1 MKDGHMQRRS
11 FLTLLGGAAAA
22 WPLTA
27 SAQQPALPVVGYL
40 SSGARSGKSNAQG
53 LTVFRNALRETG
65 FVEGRNVTVEQR
77 WADGYYDRLPGLAAD
92 LVSRKVAAIAAIG
105 AQPTVLAAKAATAT
119 VPIVFGIGG
128 DPVQLGLVASL
139 NRPGGN
145 LTGATNLNT
154 EVLPKRLQLMHE
166 VVPAAAKI
174 ALLVN
179 PTNSAAEGQLKDA
192 QAAAHSLGREL
203 QVLNASTEREIEA
216 AFVSLAPLRVAG
228 LVVAGDGL
236 FVRLSEQIAAHALR
250 HALPAIFQFSDFTA
264 AGGLMTYGADPMTQY
279 RVAGTYIG
287 RILKG
292 EKPAD
297 LPVQQATRI
306 ELIVNMRTA
315 KALGLDIPLALL
327 VRADEVIE

>member
-1 MKDGHMQRRS
+1 M
-11 FLTLLGGAAAA
+11 
-22 WPLTA
+22 
-27 SAQQPALPVVGYL
+27 PVIGYL
-40 SSGARSGKSNAQG
+40 SSGVRSSKRNALG

-65 FVEGRNVTVEQR
+65 FVEGRNVTVETR

-92 LVSRKVAAIAAIG
+92 LASRKVAAIAAIG
-105 AQPTVLAAKAATAT
+105 AQPTVLAAKAATT
-119 VPIVFGIGG
+119 TIPIVFGIGG

-179 PTNSAAEGQLKDA
+179 PNNSAAEGQLKDA

-203 QVLNASTEREIEA
+203 QVLNARTEREIEA
-216 AFVSLAPLRVAG
+216 AFVSLVPLRVGG
-228 LVVAGDGL
+228 LVVTGDGL
-236 FVRLSEQIAAHALR
+236 FVDLSEQIAAHALR

-264 AGGLMTYGADPMTQY
+264 AGGLMTYGADPTTQY

-297 LPVQQATRI
+297 LPVQQAIRI

>member
-1 MKDGHMQRRS
+1 
-11 FLTLLGGAAAA
+11 
-22 WPLTA
+22 
-27 SAQQPALPVVGYL
+27 
-40 SSGARSGKSNAQG
+40 
-53 LTVFRNALRETG
+53 LRETG
-65 FVEGRNVTVEQR
+65 FVEGRNVTVETR

-92 LVSRKVAAIAAIG
+92 LASRKVAAIAAIG
-105 AQPTVLAAKAATAT
+105 AQPTVLAAKAATT
-119 VPIVFGIGG
+119 TIPIVFGIGG

-179 PTNSAAEGQLKDA
+179 PNNSAAEGQLKDA

-203 QVLNASTEREIEA
+203 QVLNARTEREIEA
-216 AFVSLAPLRVAG
+216 AFVSLVPLRVGG
-228 LVVAGDGL
+228 LVVTGDGL
-236 FVRLSEQIAAHALR
+236 FVDLSEQIAAHALR

-264 AGGLMTYGADPMTQY
+264 AGGLMTYGADPTTQY